1 MSGDRITTGAFK
13 MKKVDTIARHRQV
26 RRRATARCADD
37 PPHSRCRTGRWD
49 WNLGFDGLR
58 PVEGVVA
65 SGRRR
70 QDDDLSAAAR
80 APSWSVVVDAV
91 LDEVNRTAP
100 VECRATARESFEV
113 SMRLVAKSFRGH
125 HGKIPANTADPG
137 GPRSMKRIAH
147 KTLADRWLLARRKIS
162 REIVRRGIASVP
174 NSRESLDP
182 DVVIDALYGP
192 LYHRLL
198 LPYDGDATR
207 LSDAYIDALIDTVF
221 GGLERK

>member
-13 MKKVDTIARHRQV
+13 MKKVDTIDDAKAAGRPRDARTT
-26 RRRATARCADD
+26 RRILDAALEL
-37 PPHSRCRTGRWD
+37 GLE
-49 WNLGFDGLR
+49 LGFDGLT
-58 PVEGVVA
+58 VEGV
-65 SGRRR
+65 
-70 QDDDLSAAAR
+70 AAR
-80 APSWSVVVDAV
+80 AGVGKTTIYRRWPDIWSVVVDAV

-100 VECRATARESFEV
+100 VEHRATARESFAV

-125 HGKIPANTADPG
+125 HGKILRPLIGRAQIDEAL
-137 GPRSMKRIAH
+137 R

-162 REIVRRGIASVP
+162 REIVRRGIASGEL
-174 NSRESLDP
+174 REGLDP
-182 DVVIDALYGP
+182 DVVLDALYGP

-207 LSDAYIDALIDTVF
+207 LSDGYIDALIDTVF